1 MPVSG
6 RSGLSDMSELQ
17 ATLEFSVE
25 LHKFYNVDLFQR
37 GFYQIRCNLKSSPK
51 VPAKVEVSLPRTK
64 KSDLIFPPSIIN
76 GVAVSKTFQILY
88 RNEEVSLDD
97 VIQYRVHIILD
108 SAKIE
113 ETLRNADF
121 SLDVELWFSED
132 GLGMEQHS
140 SIQNVSRRQLQIS
153 FVPSRG
159 LHYHLPVL
167 FDYFHLCCVS
177 LSLHGS
183 LVSLHQPYL
192 PSPRSGNKRNKS
204 RTASPSLST
213 LESVLFGQAQLGV
226 KYGTSRTRLA
236 IGCRIYQEVCTLLL
250 QSLESLQLCLQHLS
264 GLIPDLQRPNVRIV
278 DCRKRMKKLIEV
290 AQGLETE
297 EDFLLKANSDISQLC
312 AENILLW
319 NKFLDAFTLREVIR
333 RHLAQVSHSHRI
345 RRFAEGFFTMTNP
358 RKSALCCLDAKHQHY
373 MLVTEAVR
381 KSAYFTS
388 LPDLT
393 VSCKELD
400 GTHETLPIIFE
411 DIYSDGVPKR
421 NSVYDSLRFAEGE
434 KCVIVSSAGSA
445 ASSDPVT
452 MSPASDY
459 ARSSSRPSSL
469 SEETDGV
476 NRDQKQKQLFKD
488 LEKRDTKNNRKLV
501 NQKKVAKKKI
511 SLPVKLSEE
520 RLTSTLPTEAKSKSE
535 RKRSMDSA
543 LNILSPTLS
552 PDMKGYFKEKLK
564 TNLRLDAKQR
574 NKSQDKKISEIK
586 NLRGQ
591 TGYSHLEWCSNVPYN
606 LEEEPEVVDGMKQP
620 KTKNEHE
627 LSFTSRALQ
636 EESNQTGSMVDH
648 YYCSPLETLTEN
660 ETLPEKTTNNKNNMK
675 QNEELEGMAKVRDI
689 VLKNSNKKRDE
700 ESSDSSLSEASGWV
714 SNNSRRSSLSTTDTN
729 SENISK
735 ERSKSLIE
743 TKTPVATS
751 SKKFESDLKSPGLLL
766 SKSCRSRSEEPS
778 GKALSPSPV
787 LQNRP
792 RHRSECGPH
801 RYLIF
806 LSW

>member
-1 MPVSG
+1 
-6 RSGLSDMSELQ
+6 MSELQ

-140 SIQNVSRRQLQIS
+140 SIQNVSRRQLQMS

-183 LVSLHQPYL
+183 LISLHQPYL

-204 RTASPSLST
+204 RTSSPSLST

-250 QSLESLQLCLQHLS
+250 QSLESLQLSLQHLS

-333 RHLAQVSHSHRI
+333 RHLAQVSHSHRL

-373 MLVTEAVR
+373 MVVTEAVR
-381 KSAYFTS
+381 KSAYFTG

-421 NSVYDSLRFAEGE
+421 NSVCDGLRFAEGE
-434 KCVIVSSAGSA
+434 QCVIVSSAGTA
-445 ASSDPVT
+445 ASSDIVT

-459 ARSSSRPSSL
+459 ARSSSRPSSV
-469 SEETDGV
+469 SEETDGAKD
-476 NRDQKQKQLFKD
+476 RKQFFGDLD
-488 LEKRDTKNNRKLV
+488 LEKRETKNNRKLA

-564 TNLRLDAKQR
+564 TNLRFDAKQR
-574 NKSQDKKISEIK
+574 NKSKDKKTVEVK

-606 LEEEPEVVDGMKQP
+606 LEEEPEVVDGMKHP

-627 LSFTSRALQ
+627 LSFTSRVLQ
-636 EESNQTGSMVDH
+636 EESNQTGSIVDH

-660 ETLPEKTTNNKNNMK
+660 DTLPENATSRLNSIKP
-675 QNEELEGMAKVRDI
+675 NEELEGMAKVRDI

-700 ESSDSSLSEASGWV
+700 ESSDSSISEASGWV

-729 SENISK
+729 SENIAK
-735 ERSKSLIE
+735 EKKKKPTE
-743 TKTPVATS
+743 TKSPVVTS
-751 SKKFESDLKSPGLLL
+751 FKKFESDLKSPGLLL

-792 RHRSECGPH
+792 RHRSESGPV
-801 RYLIF
+801 RY
-806 LSW
+806 